1 MNLNKGIPTQLVFTC
16 SKSILETLEKVGDM
30 FSVNKKKHQNDVIDV
45 VLVFLLLT
53 LNIFH
58 TFFWCF

>member
-1 MNLNKGIPTQLVFTC
+1 MDLNKGIPTQLVFTC
-16 SKSILETLEKVGDM
+16 SKSTLETLEKGVRY
-30 FSVNKKKHQNDVIDV
+30 VQCYQKKHQKDVID